1 MGKCITSDQQQAPSC
16 WEDDAGMIH
25 ICESSAPLQH
35 ELLVWTLCDRDVEA
49 GAAFFPYRRDK
60 ISCSKCAAADRV
72 LKMRARA
79 ARHEPAL
86 LALSDRSRGVRP

>member
-1 MGKCITSDQQQAPSC
+1 MAKRTISDDQQAPSC
-16 WEDDAGMIH
+16 WKDEAGVIH
-25 ICESSAPLQH
+25 ICEGSAPLQH
-35 ELLVWTLCDRDVEA
+35 ELLVWTLCDREIEA
-49 GAAFFPYRRDK
+49 GAVFIPYRRNE

-86 LALSDRSRGVRP
+86 F

>member
-1 MGKCITSDQQQAPSC
+1 MGKRITADHQQAPSC
-16 WEDDAGMIH
+16 WKDDAGVVH

-35 ELLVWTLCDRDVEA
+35 ELLVWTLCDRAVEP
-49 GAAFFPYRRDK
+49 GATFVTCRRDE

-79 ARHEPAL
+79 ARHEPA
-86 LALSDRSRGVRP
+86 AF

>member
-1 MGKCITSDQQQAPSC
+1 MEKRITSDQQRAPSC
-16 WEDDAGMIH
+16 WEDDAGVIH
-25 ICESSAPLQH
+25 ICESSTPLQH
-35 ELLVWTLCDRDVEA
+35 ELLVWTLCDREVEA
-49 GAAFFPYRRDK
+49 GAVFVPCPCDE

-86 LALSDRSRGVRP
+86 F